1 MDNVEAKFKLRGIVL
16 VQSNFMRIPDVV
28 INQGEKTETNIEVKS
43 DTKDEKKIATELI
56 VNLVSKFKEKVQFEA
71 NVVMVGLFEAENV
84 KKEEIDSFSRINA
97 PAIIFPFMREHI
109 ISLTTKA
116 GLRPVSLP
124 LINFVEHS
132 KSVEEAE
139 KTKA

>member
-1 MDNVEAKFKLRGIVL
+1 MNSVEAKFKLRGIIL
-16 VQSNFMRIPDVV
+16 VQSNFMRTPDVV
-28 INQGEKTETNIEVKS
+28 INQGEKTETNVEVKS

-71 NVVMVGLFEAENV
+71 NIVMVGLFEAENV
-84 KKEEIDSFSRINA
+84 KQEEIDSFSRINA

-116 GLRPVSLP
+116 GLPPVALP
-124 LINFVEHS
+124 LINFVQHA
-132 KSVEEAE
+132 KNTEETE
-139 KTKA
+139 KVKV